1 MKAYGKRLGKIVIL
15 AAVLNFLIEFI
26 SRKSLAVLLAYVLE
40 SPLVFLLNT
49 CIIALPFTVLFL
61 TRRRVFGAIVLSIV
75 WLGMGVVN
83 GILLIFRTT
92 PFTAADFRLIKYAA
106 NIATTYFT
114 WMQLVMIA
122 AALVVVAV
130 FCVFVWRIAPVSREK
145 VNYVKGTAVVGISAA
160 VVLGLTTAAM
170 NTGLVAVR
178 FGNIGAAFLAYGFP
192 YCFANSMFN
201 TGISK
206 PEDYGTETIEVI
218 KAEELVP
225 ENTYAVSASTK
236 PNVIMIQLE
245 SFFDPLLW
253 KKNPVTGNPESGGTE
268 NYDPIPFFHQLQKNY
283 PHGYLNVPSVGAGT
297 GRVSL

>member
-1 MKAYGKRLGKIVIL
+1 MKAYGKRLGKILVL

-26 SRKSLAVLLAYVLE
+26 SRKSLTVLLAYVLE

-49 CIIALPFTVLFL
+49 CIIALPFTVLFF
-61 TRRRVFGAIVLSIV
+61 TKRRVFGAIVLSIL

-114 WMQLVMIA
+114 WMQLVMIG
-122 AALVVVAV
+122 AALVVVVV
-130 FCVFVWRIAPVSREK
+130 FCVLVWRAAPVSREK
-145 VNYVKGTAVVGISAA
+145 VSFVRSAVVVGISAA

-178 FGNIGAAFLAYGFP
+178 FGNIGEAFQMYGFP

-206 PEDYGTETIEVI
+206 PEDYGTETIEGI
-218 KAEELVP
+218 KA
-225 ENTYAVSASTK
+225 
-236 PNVIMIQLE
+236 
-245 SFFDPLLW
+245 
-253 KKNPVTGNPESGGTE
+253 
-268 NYDPIPFFHQLQKNY
+268 
-283 PHGYLNVPSVGAGT
+283 
-297 GRVSL
+297 

>member
-170 NTGLVAVR
+170 NTGWWR
-178 FGNIGAAFLAYGFP
+178 
-192 YCFANSMFN
+192 C
-201 TGISK
+201 
-206 PEDYGTETIEVI
+206 
-218 KAEELVP
+218 
-225 ENTYAVSASTK
+225 VSAIS
-236 PNVIMIQLE
+236 E
-245 SFFDPLLW
+245 RHF
-253 KKNPVTGNPESGGTE
+253 
-268 NYDPIPFFHQLQKNY
+268 
-283 PHGYLNVPSVGAGT
+283 
-297 GRVSL
+297 

>member
-92 PFTAADFRLIKYAA
+92 PFTAADCRLIKYAA

-145 VNYVKGTAVVGISAA
+145 VNYVKGTEVVGISAA

-170 NTGLVAVR
+170 NTGLEAVR
-178 FGNIGAAFLAYGFP
+178 FGNIGEAFLAYA
-192 YCFANSMFN
+192 FA
-201 TGISK
+201 
-206 PEDYGTETIEVI
+206 
-218 KAEELVP
+218 
-225 ENTYAVSASTK
+225 
-236 PNVIMIQLE
+236 
-245 SFFDPLLW
+245 
-253 KKNPVTGNPESGGTE
+253 
-268 NYDPIPFFHQLQKNY
+268 
-283 PHGYLNVPSVGAGT
+283 
-297 GRVSL
+297 

>member
-1 MKAYGKRLGKIVIL
+1 MKYDEVQRRSAMKAYGKRLGKIVIL

-26 SRKSLAVLLAYVLE
+26 SRKSFAVLLAYVLE

-61 TRRRVFGAIVLSIV
+61 TRRRVFVAIVLSIV

-122 AALVVVAV
+122 VALVVVTV
-130 FCVFVWRIAPVSREK
+130 FCVFVWRIAPVGREK

-160 VVLGLTTAAM
+160 VVLGLTTA
-170 NTGLVAVR
+170 G
-178 FGNIGAAFLAYGFP
+178 GGAFRQYRSGV
-192 YCFANSMFN
+192 S
-201 TGISK
+201 GIR
-206 PEDYGTETIEVI
+206 V
-218 KAEELVP
+218 
-225 ENTYAVSASTK
+225 
-236 PNVIMIQLE
+236 
-245 SFFDPLLW
+245 PLLFCQFH
-253 KKNPVTGNPESGGTE
+253 VQHGN
-268 NYDPIPFFHQLQKNY
+268 LQ
-283 PHGYLNVPSVGAGT
+283 AGRLWY
-297 GRVSL
+297 GDDRGD